1 MTSIRVATSLDRDDV
16 RDIHL
21 CAFPEGEKQ
30 IVSTLAVNLLSEE
43 TSPKTI
49 SLVAE
54 ADDAVVGHIAF
65 SPVTVDNNKSWKGYI
80 LAPLGVKPEYQ
91 KRRIGSRLI
100 ESGMEWLSKM
110 GVNVLFVY
118 GDPKYYGKFGFNAD
132 LASGYSPPYEL
143 QYPFGWQ
150 AITLNEGVFTE
161 LTVKISCVDPLKD
174 AELW

>member
-1 MTSIRVATSLDRDDV
+1 MTRVRVATSLDREDV
-16 RDIHL
+16 REIHL

-43 TSPKTI
+43 TTPKTI
-49 SLVAE
+49 SLIAE
-54 ADDAVVGHIAF
+54 ADGVVVGHIAF
-65 SPVTVDNNKSWKGYI
+65 SPVTINSNKSWKGYI

-91 KRRIGSRLI
+91 KRQIGSKLI
-100 ESGMEWLSKM
+100 ESGIERLSRM

-132 LASGYSPPYEL
+132 LASKYSPPYEL

-150 AITLNEGVFTE
+150 AIILNEGVFTE
-161 LTVKISCVDPLKD
+161 STVIITCVDPLKD
-174 AELW
+174 AALW